1 MKPAAP
7 CFSWQSSKRAH
18 DPGLGGDW
26 PEPNVFCP
34 WLQVDVCKLMQT
46 FPRGMS
52 ACVRESFA
60 RMEVMDPL
68 LRSRL
73 SRWLAY
79 HLSNFDFMWPW
90 DKWKHVLTAP
100 AHDAQRCDAL
110 AACSPT
116 SGNLVPLRR
125 AQLLWDLS
133 HCNFLL
139 FSCDVEDATRFG
151 SFDSCSWS
159 HVQAGC
165 EPQKCCLAV
174 V

>member
-1 MKPAAP
+1 M
-7 CFSWQSSKRAH
+7 
-18 DPGLGGDW
+18 
-26 PEPNVFCP
+26 
-34 WLQVDVCKLMQT
+34 QVDVCKLMQT

-100 AHDAQRCDAL
+100 AHDAQRYGAL
-110 AACSPT
+110 AACKST
-116 SGNLVPLRR
+116 SGTLVPLQR
-125 AQLLWDLS
+125 AQLL
-133 HCNFLL
+133 
-139 FSCDVEDATRFG
+139 
-151 SFDSCSWS
+151 
-159 HVQAGC
+159 
-165 EPQKCCLAV
+165 
-174 V
+174 